1 LAEDT
6 KARDLF
12 ISILAVVR
20 DQLAGVIS
28 LVEDDAARAD
38 AFQQLGLATS
48 SSVPDS
54 SSAQSALRT
63 LDKQLADEAGFAA
76 TVAAIVALA
85 AAVAEVVKAPDAG
98 AAAEDIA
105 YGLLQLYSTTSIRV
119 RGPEVWAVFRAA
131 GFITDTGFDFGAV
144 VRFLDNTGAY
154 LSGIVDAPDEEKK
167 ADNWSLLLGAVAGAL
182 AIIFPSSQDNEF
194 DIQVLYGWD
203 PDPASTHPNA
213 DTVLRRMV
221 SIQVRLNQKSTGTQ
235 ERLVLSMAIVPP
247 SHGGWGLFGTV
258 SGGAAWTIPI
268 GKPKPPSDEAAPWE
282 LKLEGALTDGVE
294 FGFGN
299 QNFFRAGT
307 AIDPSIKATFRRSD
321 AAKGVVSIG
330 NPAGTHVEFD
340 KLSITGTLASSSQS
354 IVLQTK
360 GSALVIDFGDD
371 GFLSS
376 VLPRRI
382 RLESDLGI
390 GFASKR
396 GFFIDGGTKLE
407 ATIPI
412 NKSVFGI
419 QVEHLTLGLQLI
431 ADGSNGQLAIELSGA
446 IGYSAPGGVFSGS
459 VDRIGI
465 RFGIKLGKGGNAA
478 LGDLGVSFKPPNG
491 VGIAVNAGICKGG
504 GYLYF
509 DPDKGEYAGLAD
521 LKIGPVEVKA
531 IGLLSTKFP
540 DGTPGFSL
548 LLVIS
553 VEFVFPVQLVFGF
566 GLFGVGGLVGIS
578 HGVDTDQ
585 LEAGL
590 HNHALDNILF
600 PEDPVAA
607 APRILSTMRS
617 VFPIT
622 PHVYVFGLL
631 FRIGWPATNF
641 PKLTVT
647 LGVILVVPDPIR
659 LVILGQFR
667 IAVPDPKIPLVD
679 LRADLLGI
687 IDFNQGLISV
697 DVSLNDSRLALFAIT
712 GDIVL
717 RVHYKG
723 GGDFLFSAGG
733 FNPHF
738 ALPSDLPPI
747 KRLAIDISGS
757 ANPRLRLEAYLAL
770 TSNTFQIGARLELHA
785 AAGPF
790 AIDGWLGFD
799 ALVQWSPKFY
809 FIVEISAGITL
820 SFEGNT
826 LLGVTLDFTLSGPG
840 PWDAAGKATIT
851 ILFWDVT
858 AHFHAS
864 WGSSDNA
871 GPPPSIELVGSVAN
885 ALAQPESWEGQLP
898 AGGDGIVSL
907 ISRDRDGVVVHPLGA
922 LTLRQRTAPIG
933 LKLDRLGQ
941 APLTNARRV
950 DFGQATFGPQNTP
963 AADST
968 PVTDKFAAAQYLDM
982 SDDEKLSRPS
992 FEDFAA
998 GMQLT
1003 PVGELTGTV
1012 VETDVAYETRILH
1025 GPRLQHPPLAFAFAH
1040 TFAFANLGAAGTSQ
1054 VAHDARYTVS
1064 TSDVSRT
1071 PVAVGSTTLTSVAS
1085 SQTLASAGIATKMTY
1100 SLARQTLDQ
1109 HLADHPED
1117 EEHFVLVGAHEVKS

>member
-1 LAEDT
+1 MAEDT
-6 KARDLF
+6 KSRDLF
-12 ISILAVVR
+12 VAILAVIR
-20 DQLAGVIS
+20 NQLAGVIS
-28 LVEDDAARAD
+28 LVEDDAARAE

-54 SSAQSALRT
+54 SGAQAALAK
-63 LDKQLADEAGFAA
+63 LDTQLANEAGFTA
-76 TVAAIVALA
+76 TLEAVVALA
-85 AAVAEVVKAPDAG
+85 AAVAEVVQAPDAG

-105 YGLLQLYSTTSIRV
+105 YGLIQLYSTTSIRV

-131 GFITDTGFDFGAV
+131 GFLTDTGFDFGAAM
-144 VRFLDNTGAY
+144 RFLGNTGAY
-154 LSGIVDAPDEEKK
+154 LSSVVDAPTEEKK

-182 AIIFPSSQDNEF
+182 ALIFPSSKDNAF

-221 SIQVRLNQKSTGTQ
+221 SIQVRLNQKSSGTQ
-235 ERLVLSMAIVPP
+235 ERLVLSMAVVPP
-247 SHGGWGLFGTV
+247 SHGGWGLFGAVT
-258 SGGAAWTIPI
+258 GAAAWTIPI
-268 GKPKPPSDEAAPWE
+268 GKSWE
-282 LKLEGALTDGVE
+282 LKLEGALSDGVE

-299 QNFFRAGT
+299 QNFFRAGS
-307 AIDPSIKATFRRSD
+307 AIDPSIKVTFRRSD
-321 AAKGVVSIG
+321 AVKGVASIG
-330 NPAGTHVEFD
+330 DPAGTHVEFD
-340 KLSITGTLASSSQS
+340 KLSITGTLASSGQS
-354 IVLQTK
+354 LVLQTK
-360 GSALVIDFGDD
+360 DSALVIDFGSD

-390 GFASKR
+390 GFDSKR

-412 NKSVFGI
+412 NKAVFGI
-419 QVEHLTLGLQLI
+419 QVEHLTLGLQFI
-431 ADGSNGQLAIELSGA
+431 EDGPNGQINIELSGA
-446 IGYSAPGGVFSGS
+446 IGYSAPGAVFSGS
-459 VDRIGI
+459 VDRVGI
-465 RFGIKLGKGGNAA
+465 QFGIKLGKGGSAA

-509 DPDKGEYAGLAD
+509 DPDKGEYAGVAD
-521 LKIGPVEVKA
+521 LKVGPVEVKA

-553 VEFVFPVQLVFGF
+553 VEFGVPIQLGFGF
-566 GLFGVGGLVGIS
+566 GLVGIGGLVGIS

-585 LEAGL
+585 LETGL

-600 PEDPVAA
+600 PADPIAT
-607 APRILSTMRS
+607 APRILSTMRT
-617 VFPIT
+617 VFPVT
-622 PHVYVFGLL
+622 PHVYVFGPL
-631 FRIGWPATNF
+631 FRIGWPATSF
-641 PKLTVT
+641 PQVTVT

-659 LVILGQFR
+659 IVILGQFR
-667 IAVPDPKIPLVD
+667 IAMPDPKIPLID

-687 IDFNQGLISV
+687 IDFDQGLISV

-738 ALPSDLPPI
+738 ALPTDLPPI

-757 ANPRLRLEAYLAL
+757 ANPKVRLEAYLAL
-770 TSNTFQIGARLELHA
+770 TSNTFQIGARLQLHA

-799 ALVQWSPKFY
+799 ALVQWNPKFY

-820 SFEGNT
+820 SFEGAT
-826 LLGVTLDFTLSGPG
+826 FLGVTLDFTLSGPG
-840 PWDAAGKATIT
+840 PWDAAGRATIT

-858 AHFHAS
+858 ASFHET

-871 GPPPSIELVGSVAN
+871 GPPPGIELVGTVAN
-885 ALAQPESWEGQLP
+885 AVTSAESWEGQLP
-898 AGGDGIVSL
+898 DGSDGIVSL

-941 APLTNARRV
+941 APLLNARRV
-950 DFGQATFGPQNTP
+950 EFGQATFGPANTP
-963 AADST
+963 ASAST
-968 PVTDKFAAAQYLDM
+968 PVTDRFAAAQYLDM

-992 FEDFAA
+992 FEDFDA

-1003 PVGELTGTV
+1003 PVGELVGSAI
-1012 VETDVAYETRILH
+1012 ETDVVYETKILH
-1025 GPRLQHPPLAFAFAH
+1025 GARLQTPPVRIAFAH
-1040 TFAFANLGAAGTSQ
+1040 AFAFANLGAAGSSQ
-1054 VAHDARYTVS
+1054 IARDSRYGVSAADAAK
-1064 TSDVSRT
+1064 T
-1071 PVAVGSTTLTSVAS
+1071 PVAIASMTLSTIAS
-1085 SQTLASAGIATKMTY
+1085 SQTLASSGLAGKLTY
-1100 SLARQTLDQ
+1100 SLARQALDQ

-1117 EEHFVLVGAHEVKS
+1117 EDRVVLVGVHEVKL